1 MNKLIIGIVVAASA
15 ALAGCERMK
24 DVEWKVWEKLGR
36 ADDTE
41 VVITNV
47 TRHTF
52 ITPLLV
58 IGHGAR
64 DANAFEYGAPASTA
78 IQAMAEGG
86 NIEPLAMLFEGKESQ
101 IEKDPH
107 EGLLGPGESV
117 TVMLDKDLTRIS
129 IFAMVLPTNDGFI
142 ALDNAVIRD
151 GEQELYAADAG
162 TEANDERVTGGG
174 SPGVPGIPA
183 DPNGKADRLATGI
196 AGVAA
201 EGVIRRHAGIS
212 GAEGSA
218 LRPDTHGWS
227 GPVASVSI
235 AIHAKQK

>member
-1 MNKLIIGIVVAASA
+1 MKKLIFGIIVAVSIT
-15 ALAGCERMK
+15 LTGCERMK
-24 DVEWKVWEKLGR
+24 DVEWKVWEKLGQ

-47 TRHTF
+47 TQHTF
-52 ITPLLV
+52 LTPLLV
-58 IGHGAR
+58 VGHGAR
-64 DANAFEYGAPASTA
+64 DANAFEYGAPASVA
-78 IQAMAEGG
+78 VQAMAEGG
-86 NIEPLAMLFEGKESQ
+86 NIEPLARLFEAKDAQ

-117 TVMLDKDLTRIS
+117 TVMLDKDLKRLS

-142 ALDNAVIRD
+142 ALDNAVIRN

-183 DPNGKADRLATGI
+183 DPNGKADRLAPGI

-218 LRPDTHGWS
+218 LTQEVHGWK

-235 AIHAKQK
+235 TIHAKQQ